1 MRLVIDTPPEVRLV
15 PVDKTSWR
23 DVAAVKPY
31 PDQELF
37 VAPTTYY
44 LCLAHYDAEWNPL
57 AIVSD
62 GSVVGHLMW
71 AVDEE
76 EGSTWLGG
84 VVIDSAAQNQGIGR
98 AAVMSFIERFS
109 SGGQVNLALSYS
121 ADNTVARHLYSDL
134 GFIET
139 GEMAEDEIVA
149 RLRSVQ

>member
-1 MRLVIDTPPEVRLV
+1 MTDTNENVQLV
-15 PVDKTSWR
+15 PVDAANWR
-23 DVAAVKPY
+23 DVAAVKPH
-31 PDQELF
+31 PEQERF

-44 LCLAHYDAEWNPL
+44 LCLAHYDAEWSPL
-57 AIVSD
+57 AIVRD

-76 EGSTWLGG
+76 DDSTWLGG
-84 VVIDSAAQNQGIGR
+84 VVIDSAAQSQGIGR

-109 SGGQVNLALSYS
+109 SGGLVNLALSYA
-121 ADNTVARHLYSDL
+121 ADNTVAKHLYSDL

-149 RLRSVQ
+149 RLRTGQ